1 MGYDW
6 DWREHY
12 ETHDNGGD
20 QVVDVY
26 RHEGEAIGYAYQA
39 KISGNVYCCS
49 SPLGLVPLKP
59 KPKYRPYKRHEISC
73 GDVFRMKNIEQ
84 ESMVIAFNDQGV
96 YLGHATQ
103 MISYA
108 SLLDGYT
115 RVGGEPA
122 GVLDTGCVPF

>member
-6 DWREHY
+6 NWREHY

-73 GDVFRMKNIEQ
+73 GDVFCLKEEDTRRMVLAVTKDYVQLWNGSITFKEL
-84 ESMVIAFNDQGV
+84 FNN
-96 YLGHATQ
+96 
-103 MISYA
+103 
-108 SLLDGYT
+108 YT
-115 RVGGEPA
+115 KLNGEPA
-122 GVLDTGCVPF
+122 GVIDTDDMPF